1 MKALVSSVHPLPQFV
16 MKEKSNI
23 RSLVTGFIGL
33 VLNYLL
39 VELAVRLE
47 RSSPLGHSI
56 ICPLG
61 YSIILG
67 HALILSV

>member
-33 VLNYLL
+33 VLKQSFRSLNHMSFRLLNHIRSCSYL
-39 VELAVRLE
+39 
-47 RSSPLGHSI
+47 
-56 ICPLG
+56 ICIVACSGRISLFD
-61 YSIILG
+61 L
-67 HALILSV
+67 